1 MFSCSSCLRRFIS
14 SFAADLPPTPP
25 LLLTQTTRSSS
36 RRPIRQSSQRT
47 PISSRNATTLRGLS
61 KGHHVREALKYLKKD
76 RPIRPS
82 GSPKTRRLQDP
93 VSTRDRAARENNA
106 KHLLTPAAQTEN
118 QRKAALEAQ
127 YLVDPLRLAN
137 TVLQNLQENSFDKA
151 LELVRA
157 SDAHGL
163 QDGGQRGGVNN
174 VVSWNHLMDY
184 TMYQKD
190 PKQALKIYNEMKKR
204 GHRPDAHTYTIML
217 RGFGDNVRSPHAVK
231 EALKVYNSIFA
242 PNSDVKPS
250 IIHTNC
256 MVRVCAR
263 AGDLESLWGVTA
275 RMPEYGDGQADAR
288 TYTAILNALQ
298 NDVMKRVA
306 TLRSEEGL
314 RELEAEEIRIVGQ
327 AIGDGRKLWRDV
339 IAKWRNADLAVDESL
354 VCAMGRLLLLSKN
367 RVDVLDV
374 FNLVKQTMNINRPR
388 SGVTYASEK
397 GGEQQPAEEAVEG
410 EERVQGVD
418 PYVGDDGKVFSF
430 QPLEGTL
437 VTNAPAAMSQ
447 EPRTSLYAQ
456 PQANA
461 LSMLLEAAT
470 LARDVS
476 LGKTYWSILTAES
489 GNYALQPDVQCI
501 LAYLRLLRIS
511 RSSSA
516 ALEVLQ
522 QDWPQSVQ
530 QDLYKRGTFV
540 IAMSTCVRD
549 KNNPN
554 SATIAG
560 QIVDIMYE
568 KAAVAG
574 EVVEDDNAL
583 EEYNPKEQNHS
594 QKRRQRRKAENQ
606 TYGSAETLEVDPKVL
621 AMYLNLAVYHTKGIN
636 PRIRMKKLANGDLDF
651 NRDPKTNLTFQALRR
666 LAPDMVNVRRLLKNK
681 IEDLDS
687 QRFNEK
693 VRRGEARIVDYP
705 RVKERLEDL
714 AELVRAMISAYDRIL
729 AVNFKLEDEGMGP
742 LESGLL
748 NAVRLQKAKLAGYL
762 SMVDKDVRRGLGKD
776 VYGLKR
782 GDEGERGSED
792 VSVIW
797 RGKVDGEASQADFDE
812 NVEMRPDA
820 ITSQQ
825 AKLHR
830 ETKRLVRKRE
840 DLEANRRLSRRQV
853 QEKDKLRRQEKKMYL
868 TSEQK
873 ELMGRSVERRMRPG
887 NERRGKWQATVDGS
901 EDGRDRLDRSG
912 RMAREDRTPVW
923 KRGAQ
928 KPEQWNWEAGDGIK
942 EVGAVTG

>member
-1 MFSCSSCLRRFIS
+1 MLSCSSCLRRFIS
-14 SFAADLPPTPP
+14 LFAADLPSTPP
-25 LLLTQTTRSSS
+25 ILLAQTTRGSP
-36 RRPIRQSSQRT
+36 RRSVRQSAQRS
-47 PISSRNATTLRGLS
+47 PIPSRSATTLRGLS

-76 RPIRPS
+76 TPIRPS
-82 GSPKTRRLQDP
+82 GSPKARRLQDP
-93 VSTRDRAARENNA
+93 VSTRNRAARENNA
-106 KHLLTPAAQTEN
+106 NHLLTPSAQTEN
-118 QRKAALEAQ
+118 QRKAVLEAQ

-137 TVLQNLQENSFDKA
+137 TVLQNLQEDSFDKA

-157 SDAHGL
+157 SDAQGA
-163 QDGGQRGGVNN
+163 QDGKQRGGVNN

-190 PKQALKIYNEMKKR
+190 PKQAMKIYNEMKKR

-217 RGFGDNVRSPHAVK
+217 RGFGDNVRRPHAVND
-231 EALKVYNSIFA
+231 ALKVYNSIFA

-298 NDVMKRVA
+298 NDVMKRLA

-314 RELEAEEIRIVGQ
+314 RELEAEEQRIVGQ

-339 IAKWRNADLAVDESL
+339 IAKWRNADLVVDESL

-367 RVDVLDV
+367 RTDVLDV
-374 FNLVKQTMNINRPR
+374 LNLVKQTMNINRPR
-388 SGVTYASEK
+388 SGVTYAPEK
-397 GGEQQPAEEAVEG
+397 QDEQQPAEEVEEG
-410 EERVQGVD
+410 EERIKGV
-418 PYVGDDGKVFSF
+418 PHVEDDGTVFYF
-430 QPLEGTL
+430 QPLEGAL

-456 PQANA
+456 PQANT

-476 LGKTYWSILTAES
+476 LGKAYWSILTAEFGS
-489 GNYALQPDVQCI
+489 YAVSPDVQNI

-516 ALEVLQ
+516 ALELLQ
-522 QDWPQSVQ
+522 KDWPQNVQ

-554 SATIAG
+554 SASIAG
-560 QIVDIMYE
+560 QIVDMMYE

-574 EVVEDDNAL
+574 EVVEDDNTL
-583 EEYNPKEQNHS
+583 EEYNPKEQNYS
-594 QKRRQRRKAENQ
+594 QKRRQRRKVENQ

-636 PRIRMKKLANGDLDF
+636 PKIGMKKLPNGDLDF
-651 NRDPKTNLTFQALRR
+651 DRDPKTNLTFQALRR

-693 VRRGEARIVDYP
+693 VKRGEARIVDYP

-714 AELVRAMISAYDRIL
+714 AGLVRAMISAYDRIL

-742 LESGLL
+742 LESGTL

-762 SMVDKDVRRGLGKD
+762 NMVDKDVRKGLGKD
-776 VYGLKR
+776 AYDLK
-782 GDEGERGSED
+782 
-792 VSVIW
+792 
-797 RGKVDGEASQADFDE
+797 KVDGGDQESEDGLGAGNEDASQADSNE
-812 NVEMRPDA
+812 KVEMKPDA
-820 ITSQQ
+820 ITSQE
-825 AKLHR
+825 AKLYR
-830 ETKRLVRKRE
+830 ETKRLVRRRE
-840 DLEANRRLSRRQV
+840 DMEANRRLSRRQV

-868 TSEQK
+868 TNEQK
-873 ELMGRSVERRMRPG
+873 SMMGKSVERRMRTG
-887 NERRGKWQATVDGS
+887 MERRDKWQATGVGS
-901 EDGRDRLDRSG
+901 EYERDRQDRRRGFQGVGEG
-912 RMAREDRTPVW
+912 RKPAW
-923 KRGAQ
+923 KKGAT
-928 KPEQWNWEAGDGIK
+928 KPEQWTWEHGNGIE
-942 EVGAVTG
+942 EVGSVTG